1 MRRKPFERVVREICA
16 DKELVVRWQ
25 KSALE
30 CLQEVTEM
38 FRVRSFVGTYK
49 CYGAIKFAVSNIFS
63 IETQV
68 FCNHRKA
75 RTINR
80 DDYQLARRTFM
91 DQMQLSLSIA
101 ARKQ

>member
-1 MRRKPFERVVREICA
+1 MFMIRIFIGIC
-16 DKELVVRWQ
+16 KFYIV
-25 KSALE
+25 
-30 CLQEVTEM
+30 M
-38 FRVRSFVGTYK
+38 
-49 CYGAIKFAVSNIFS
+49 KFAVSNIFS

-68 FCNHRKA
+68 FCNYQKA

-91 DQMQLSLSIA
+91 DQMQLGLGIV